1 MSVNNLLYTTSRG
14 AAIRPMI
21 EAEVPNCVFYTRG
34 GATLEELGQRAVNDL
49 QWEIKPENCIVYFIA
64 GLPSVTFRERDPNW
78 GGLKY
83 EEVIFNEPEDDAV
96 ARICNKIDSIAI
108 SVRSFK
114 ATPVFS
120 TIIPMSLRVWN
131 DVRLSQGK
139 TQMLLHTGQYEDMQ
153 YFLNRAIMRVNYHII
168 TTNVDNLMG
177 TPHLF
182 DVVASYDGS
191 PYTPRIHYNRFEDGV
206 HLKPEYSMKCATK
219 LKTAMFHNRR
229 LLMNVLAA

>member
-96 ARICNKIDSIAI
+96 ARICNIIDSIAI

-139 TQMLLHTGQYEDMQ
+139 T
-153 YFLNRAIMRVNYHII
+153 RVNATVLLPAPPVVQPCISCSRRYSC
-168 TTNVDNLMG
+168 TTGGAAVHNLVQLYQNTG
-177 TPHLF
+177 PVPGFIEHDRGAGNTH
-182 DVVASYDGS
+182 
-191 PYTPRIHYNRFEDGV
+191 
-206 HLKPEYSMKCATK
+206 
-219 LKTAMFHNRR
+219 
-229 LLMNVLAA
+229 